1 MSQGS
6 YYYMKLKGPDVPGS
20 CKKKGYEDWCEVNSW
35 GLNISNPVDVTKSTG
50 GSLGTPNLS
59 LFSIT
64 KVRDKASP
72 KISKMLMTGEHFD
85 EIIFEGRRT
94 GQKGEEGPVFI
105 RITLRNAKIAGVT
118 PDTSSSN
125 APEPVSFAYDDVT
138 LEYFQVKVD
147 GSQGPRIAAK
157 YNVGSRESNDA

>member
-1 MSQGS
+1 MSSGS
-6 YYYMKLKGPDVPGS
+6 YFYMKLKGPEVPGS
-20 CKKKGYEDWCEVNSW
+20 CKKKGYEGWCEVLSW
-35 GLNISNPVDVTKSTG
+35 GLQISNPVDVTKSTG

-59 LFSIT
+59 QFSIT

-72 KISKMLMTGEHFD
+72 MLSKKLMTGEHFD
-85 EIIFEGRRT
+85 EILFEGRRT
-94 GQKGEEGPVFI
+94 GQQGDEGPVFL
-105 RITLRNAKIAGVT
+105 RITLKNAKVAGIT

-125 APEPVSFAYDDVT
+125 APEPVSFAYDDIT
-138 LEYFQVKVD
+138 LEYFQLKTD